1 MAGADVN
8 PALVIPQ
15 LRMPG
20 IPIAGQALALIP
32 GYDKINR
39 ERTMTDAII
48 IGAGLGGLMAAAK
61 LARRGRKVLVLEKK
75 SLPGGTSYVFRRGG
89 YTFPMGPLAFSY
101 PGRVHDLLEETGVA
115 ETVGFRRNGFELRT
129 PFLNVMM
136 SQSLPDLEAALAGAF
151 PGERR
156 GLSEFFLQLA
166 GLIAVSKDMD
176 LWHPDFPLRAG
187 QKDDL
192 ARAGLVARADEVRRL
207 SGIPAADFL
216 DKLIENQP
224 LRNLLGSM
232 GTGRPEMSLLNLAL
246 MWNVMSEEGIWF
258 PSCGIHGI
266 ADLLRRKIE
275 DRGGEVRLSE
285 PVWRIMVRAGRAAG
299 VMIAGGR
306 VIDSRWVISNADYKT
321 TFLGLLDPADIP
333 GVDLEPI
340 REVPYTG
347 SELCVYLGVRP
358 QETDLSAVHAE
369 HLFFRKD
376 IRDRG
381 PADPEDFDNRE
392 IEICAWSR
400 KAPDLAPAGR
410 ASLVLRTGFRY
421 GHFASWRTGEKERKE
436 GYREFKA
443 RLARGMIGAVE
454 SILPG
459 LSGAV
464 EVMDVATPLTYRD
477 WGGRYEGSIAGW
489 TWGPRSP
496 GPLSGK
502 ILVRTPVPG
511 LLAAG
516 VYAASELFLG
526 GVPTALRTGSLA
538 ADYVLAG

>member
-1 MAGADVN
+1 M
-8 PALVIPQ
+8 I
-15 LRMPG
+15 
-20 IPIAGQALALIP
+20 
-32 GYDKINR
+32 
-39 ERTMTDAII
+39 DAIV

-61 LARRGRKVLVLEKK
+61 LARRGRRVLVLEKK

-89 YTFPMGPLAFSY
+89 YAFPMGPLAFSY
-101 PGRVHDLLEETGVA
+101 PGRVHDLLEEAAVA
-115 ETVGFRRNGFELRT
+115 EAVGFRRNGFELRT
-129 PFLNVMM
+129 PYLDVMM

-151 PGERR
+151 PGESR
-156 GLSEFFLQLA
+156 GLSEFFRQLA
-166 GLIAVSKDMD
+166 GMIAASKDMD
-176 LWHPDFPLRAG
+176 FWHPDFHSSPG
-187 QKDDL
+187 QKD
-192 ARAGLVARADEVRRL
+192 ARARPGLDMRADEVRRL
-207 SGIPAADFL
+207 SGVPAADLL
-216 DKLIENQP
+216 DRLIENHH
-224 LRNLLGSM
+224 LRNFLGSM

-246 MWNVMSEEGIWF
+246 MWNVMAEEGIWF
-258 PSCGIHGI
+258 PSCGVHGI

-285 PVWRIMVRAGRAAG
+285 PVRRIMVRSGRAAG
-299 VMIAGGR
+299 VMTAGGR
-306 VIDSRWVISNADYKT
+306 VIESRWVISNADYKT
-321 TFLGLLDPADIP
+321 TFLGLLDAADIP
-333 GVDLEPI
+333 GVDLGPI

-358 QETDLSAVHAE
+358 QDMDLSAVHAE

-376 IRDRG
+376 IRDCG
-381 PADPEDFDNRE
+381 PADPEDFDDRE
-392 IEICAWSR
+392 IEICCWSR

-410 ASLVLRTGFRY
+410 ASLVLRAGFPY

-443 RLARGMIGAVE
+443 RLARGMIGSVE

-464 EVMDVATPLTYRD
+464 EVMEIATPLTYRD
-477 WGGRYEGSIAGW
+477 WGGRYDGSIAGW
-489 TWGPRSP
+489 TWSPRRP

-526 GVPTALRTGSLA
+526 GVPTALHTGSLA
-538 ADYVLAG
+538 ADYVLSD